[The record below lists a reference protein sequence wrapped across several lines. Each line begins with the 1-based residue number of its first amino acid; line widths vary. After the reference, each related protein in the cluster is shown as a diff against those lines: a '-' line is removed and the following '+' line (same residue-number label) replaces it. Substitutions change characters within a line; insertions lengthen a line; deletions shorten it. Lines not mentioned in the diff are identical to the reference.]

1 MTDMTFKKNKADPCL
16 YFNWIG
22 GFLILWM
29 SWVDDCLVAGPG
41 ELVKGAKKEM
51 ISRFECNEIGKMDE
65 YVGCKVERDL
75 EARTIRLTQPVLL
88 QSYTNEFQLDEHSLT
103 PSTPAE
109 LGSVLSKGEGTMLGK
124 VEHKRCR
131 TGVGKL

>member
-1 MTDMTFKKNKADPCL
+1 
-16 YFNWIG
+16 
-22 GFLILWM
+22 M
-29 SWVDDCLVAGPG
+29 SWVDDCLVAGLG

-51 ISRFECNEIGKMDE
+51 MSQFECNKLGEMDE

-88 QSYTNEFQLDEHSLT
+88 QSYTDEFQLDENGLT

-109 LGSVLSKGEGTMLGK
+109 SGSVLSKGEGTLLGK
-124 VEHKRCR
+124 VEHK
-131 TGVGKL
+131 